1 MQVMTD
7 WTLFS
12 NPAPLINMASRS
24 LARLGERRVKA
35 FGFSIGQMPVIYLLR
50 DGAAMSQKE
59 LARFAKIEQPS
70 MAQMLARMERD
81 GLIRRTPDPNDGR
94 SQLIS
99 LTEATLKKLPAAREA
114 LDEGRDEA
122 LAGFSED
129 EVATLLGM
137 LRRLNENLDRMVARE
152 TE

>member
-1 MQVMTD
+1 MTD

-12 NPAPLINMASRS
+12 NPAPLINMASRA

-35 FGFSIGQMPVIYLLR
+35 FGFSIGQMPVVYLLR
-50 DGAAMSQKE
+50 DGGAMSQKE
-59 LARFAKIEQPS
+59 LARFARIEQPS
-70 MAQMLARMERD
+70 MAQVLARMERD

-94 SQLIS
+94 SSLIS
-99 LTEATLKKLPAAREA
+99 LTETALASLPAARAA
-114 LDEGRDEA
+114 LSEGSEQA

-129 EVATLLGM
+129 EVATLLSL
-137 LRRLNENLDRMVARE
+137 LRRLNENLDRLVAQE